1 MTQTAARR
9 GPLDGAA
16 WCLIQATGEIDLAAE
31 PELTRILQSVT
42 GHGSRHHH
50 ASDHFVVLDLAAV
63 TFLDCRGLRPLLRAR
78 QRLADRF
85 WLANPPA
92 QVTWLLALT
101 GLGEAFAVLDGLPP
115 HYTVRTPSPPAPRGP
130 RTAPADRLYPKSW
143 RPDMRRSEP
152 FGITVVQDER
162 LRVCGYCKAVLP
174 VTLLADP
181 HLASSAVFVRCPTCN
196 YRTAVAPVRRPVAS
210 STREP

>member
-42 GHGSRHHH
+42 GHGSQHHH
-50 ASDHFVVLDLAAV
+50 ASDHQMVLDLAAV
-63 TFLDCRGLRPLLRAR
+63 TFLDRR
-78 QRLADRF
+78 
-85 WLANPPA
+85 
-92 QVTWLLALT
+92 
-101 GLGEAFAVLDGLPP
+101 EAFAVLDGLPP
-115 HYTVRTPSPPAPRGP
+115 HHTVRTPSPPAPRGP
-130 RTAPADRLYPKSW
+130 RTAPGRPALYPKSW
-143 RPDMRRSEP
+143 RPGMRRSEP

-162 LRVCGYCKAVLP
+162 LRECRYCEAVLR

-181 HLASSAVFVRCPTCN
+181 GLASSAVFVRCPTCN
-196 YRTAVAPVRRPVAS
+196 CRTASAPVRRPVAS